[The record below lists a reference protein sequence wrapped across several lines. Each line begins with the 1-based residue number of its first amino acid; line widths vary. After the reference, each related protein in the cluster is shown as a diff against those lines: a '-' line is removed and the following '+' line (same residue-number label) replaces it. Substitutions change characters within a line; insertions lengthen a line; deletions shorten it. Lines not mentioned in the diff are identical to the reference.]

1 MLPNPEND
9 FIPSPVASFQ
19 ATLGR
24 SAERR
29 RGAAAAADGGII
41 RTTCWASPFRKS
53 MAPEGEAVA
62 ATIVTSLEQR
72 PAFGPPAGGGVILAA
87 KVNTRLP

>member
-9 FIPSPVASFQ
+9 FILPPVASFQ

-29 RGAAAAADGGII
+29 RGAAAAAGGGI
-41 RTTCWASPFRKS
+41 
-53 MAPEGEAVA
+53 
-62 ATIVTSLEQR
+62 
-72 PAFGPPAGGGVILAA
+72 ILAA
-87 KVNTRLP
+87 KVNALLP